1 MRSVIKGLY
10 STCITGKTCLITTW
24 ACEKN
29 FSLKELVKTHV
40 STVWATDHYRND
52 REVREKVV
60 MSLDEWDIQSVF
72 LLFLEKYML

>member
-1 MRSVIKGLY
+1 MRCVIKGLY

-60 MSLDEWDIQSVF
+60 MSLNEWG
-72 LLFLEKYML
+72 L